1 MRAVEPELLAA
12 GASWGTRGPSALSA
26 GVRNT
31 YDYLVGPDLSK
42 LHRDDRAVCVAR
54 ARHAVRLWEKL
65 VSPMLHSR
73 LTAAADVGAARL
85 AGCRRRLPSSGTS
98 DGVLVQLVQK
108 RTISK
113 LILIRHGQSIWY
125 VPRTTGCRSAH
136 ARTDDLRPR
145 ATTSPRSHGPIHARP
160 RPHSS
165 AHDPLP
171 PRPPPTPHHAMRH
184 TCS

>member
-1 MRAVEPELLAA
+1 MRAVEPEYF
-12 GASWGTRGPSALSA
+12 GGVIDGPTRPLFGH
-26 GVRNT
+26 T
-31 YDYLVGPDLSK
+31 YDCPDLSK

-54 ARHAVRLWEKL
+54 ARHAVRLWAKL

-73 LTAAADVGAARL
+73 LTAAAEVGAARL

-98 DGVLVQLVQK
+98 DGVLAVQK